1 MAAQQSG
8 RLQNAVVAP
17 GVVTAPRATAAQAGA
32 AGGLLT
38 PRRIAFVV
46 ALIVLSIVFLY
57 PFAWL
62 VSASLKTRETVM
74 DNQLIPS
81 VVKWSNYGEIWSRA
95 PVLSWM
101 FNSTV
106 VSLLAAIAVTLSSA
120 LVAFG
125 FAYFRF
131 PFRNV
136 LFGLVLASMML
147 PGAVM
152 MVPTF
157 LIWDWVGKNVAP
169 ALGVNTLTPL
179 WAGNLFG
186 SAFYIF
192 LLRQFFLGLPK
203 EVFEAARVDGASY
216 LTMWRRIAVPLTLPA
231 LIVVFVFE
239 LKAAWI
245 DLMKPLIYIRDV
257 NLFTLPR
264 GLQLLVA
271 QENITAGGE
280 GNMQYVMAAAVI
292 ITLPMLIVFFLGQ
305 RYFVEGIATTGR
317 KG

>member
-1 MAAQQSG
+1 VTAQQSG
-8 RLQNAVVAP
+8 LQNAVAAP
-17 GVVTAPRATAAQAGA
+17 GVATAPRAKAAPTTGSV
-32 AGGLLT
+32 LT
-38 PRRIAFVV
+38 PKRIAFVV
-46 ALIVLSIVFLY
+46 GLVLVSILFLY
-57 PFAWL
+57 PFVWL
-62 VSASLKTRETVM
+62 VSASLKTRETVF
-74 DNQLIPS
+74 DNQLIPN
-81 VVKWSNYGEIWSRA
+81 VIKWSNYAEIWSRA
-95 PVLSWM
+95 PVLNWM
-101 FNSTV
+101 INSTA
-106 VSLLAAIAVTLSSA
+106 VSILSAVTVTVSSA
-120 LVAFG
+120 LVAFA

-131 PFRNV
+131 PLRNL

-157 LIWDWVGKNVAP
+157 LIWNELGKVIP
-169 ALGVNTLTPL
+169 PLGVNTLTPL
-179 WAGNLFG
+179 WASNLFG

-203 EVFEAARVDGASY
+203 EVFEAARVDGANY
-216 LTMWRRIAVPLTLPA
+216 FTMWRRIAIPLTWPA

-239 LKAAWI
+239 LKASWT
-245 DLMKPLIYIRDV
+245 DLMKPLIYLRDV

-292 ITLPMLIVFFLGQ
+292 ITLPMIIVFFLGQ

>member
-1 MAAQQSG
+1 
-8 RLQNAVVAP
+8 VATT
-17 GVVTAPRATAAQAGA
+17 GSV
-32 AGGLLT
+32 LT
-38 PRRIAFVV
+38 PRRIGFVIGLV
-46 ALIVLSIVFLY
+46 LLSILFLY
-57 PFAWL
+57 PFVWL
-62 VSASLKTRETVM
+62 LSASLKTRETVF

-81 VVKWSNYGEIWSRA
+81 VIKWSNYAEIWSRA
-95 PVLSWM
+95 PVLNWM
-101 FNSTV
+101 TNSTI
-106 VSLLAAIAVTLSSA
+106 VSLLSAVTVTVSSA
-120 LVAFG
+120 LVAFS

-131 PFRNV
+131 PLRNV

-157 LIWDWVGKNVAP
+157 LIWNEVGKVIP
-169 ALGVNTLTPL
+169 PLGVNTLTPL
-179 WAGNLFG
+179 WASNLFG

-216 LTMWRRIAVPLTLPA
+216 FTMWRRIAVPLTWPA

-239 LKAAWI
+239 LKASWT

-292 ITLPMLIVFFLGQ
+292 ITLPMIVIFFLGQ

>member
-1 MAAQQSG
+1 VTAERSG
-8 RLQNAVVAP
+8 RIQNAVVAP
-17 GVVTAPRATAAQAGA
+17 GAAVAPRARAAATTGSV
-32 AGGLLT
+32 LT
-38 PRRIAFVV
+38 PRRILFVI
-46 ALIVLSIVFLY
+46 ALVVLSIVFLY
-57 PFAWL
+57 PFVWL
-62 VSASLKTRETVM
+62 VSASLKTRETVF

-81 VVKWSNYGEIWSRA
+81 VVKWSNYAEIWSRA

-101 FNSTV
+101 TNSTL
-106 VSLLAAIAVTLSSA
+106 VSILSAITVTVSSA
-120 LVAFG
+120 LVAFA

-131 PFRNV
+131 PLRNV

-157 LIWDWVGKNVAP
+157 LIWNELGKVIP
-169 ALGVNTLTPL
+169 PLGVNTLTPL
-179 WAGNLFG
+179 WASNLFG

-203 EVFEAARVDGASY
+203 EVFEAARVDGANY
-216 LTMWRRIAVPLTLPA
+216 FTMWRRIAVPLTWPA

-239 LKAAWI
+239 LKASWT
-245 DLMKPLIYIRDV
+245 DLMKPLIYLRDV

-292 ITLPMLIVFFLGQ
+292 ITLPMIIVFFLGQ

>member
-1 MAAQQSG
+1 MTADNRVQG
-8 RLQNAVVAP
+8 TVVAP
-17 GVVTAPRATAAQAGA
+17 GLSAAPRESTGRAR
-32 AGGLLT
+32 AGGALLT
-38 PRRIAFVV
+38 PRRIVFIA
-46 ALIVLSIVFLY
+46 ALIVLSVLFLY

-62 VSASLKTRETVM
+62 LSASLKTRDTVFNNELVPDPVM
-74 DNQLIPS
+74 
-81 VVKWSNYGEIWSRA
+81 WSNYAEIWKRA
-95 PVLSWM
+95 PVLNWM
-101 FNSTV
+101 LNSSV
-106 VSLLAAIAVTLSSA
+106 VSILAAITVTLSSA
-120 LVAFG
+120 LVAFA

-157 LIWDWVGKNVAP
+157 LIWDWVGKNVSP
-169 ALGVNTLTPL
+169 LLGVNSLTPL

-192 LLRQFFLGLPK
+192 LLRQFFLNLPR

-216 LTMWRRIAVPLTLPA
+216 FTMWRRIAVPLTLPA

-239 LKAAWI
+239 LKAAWT
-245 DLMKPLIYIRDV
+245 DLMKPLIYLRDV

-292 ITLPMLIVFFLGQ
+292 ITLPMLVVFFLGQ